1 MSMRSAVLAILL
13 LTATTARANEPTV
26 VHLFGPEDPVVAQI
40 DGQPLLLSELE
51 SGLRATVIRTLF
63 DLDRRLADEV
73 DSYVMEALLAREAAA
88 AGMTIEGWIDW
99 KIDERVW
106 PVTLSEAKQHFRT
119 AGYPQGTKFG
129 AVREQIIAQ
138 LTTQRR
144 AGARTVVLDEARA
157 RHQVTVM
164 IEPFRLDLA
173 SSDDPALGPA
183 GAPVTIV
190 EFSDF
195 QCPYCARARVTV
207 KELTNRYPNR
217 VRLIARDF
225 PLPMHGLAAPM
236 AEAAGCAAEQGGYWP
251 YADALFERYRTLQQ
265 EDLPVLAAELG
276 LDPHAFRT
284 CLDSG
289 HQVEEVANDVQE
301 GQIAGVTG
309 TPTFFIN
316 GRMISGAQ
324 PIESFIEIVEEE
336 LAE

>member
-1 MSMRSAVLAILL
+1 MRSAVLFLLL
-13 LTATTARANEPTV
+13 LTATTARASEPTV

-63 DLDRRLADEV
+63 DLDRQLSDEV
-73 DSYVMEALLAREAAA
+73 ENRVMETILEREASA
-88 AGMTIEGWIDW
+88 AGMTIDGWLDW
-99 KIDERVW
+99 KVDDRVW

-119 AGYPQGTKFG
+119 AGFPQGTQFG
-129 AVREQIIAQ
+129 QVREQIITQ
-138 LTTQRR
+138 LTTHRR
-144 AGARTVVLDEARA
+144 AGARAAVLEEVRA
-157 RHQVTVM
+157 RHQVDVM

-173 SSDDPALGPA
+173 SNDDPTLGPA

-207 KELTNRYPNR
+207 KELVNRYPNR
-217 VRLIARDF
+217 VRLVARDF
-225 PLPMHGLAAPM
+225 PLAMHGLAAPM

-251 YADALFERYRTLQQ
+251 YSDALFERYRTLQP
-265 EDLPVLAAELG
+265 EDLPVLAGELG
-276 LDPHAFRT
+276 LDPGAFKI

-289 HQVEEVANDVQE
+289 HNADEVADDVQE

-309 TPTFFIN
+309 TPSFFIN

-324 PIESFIEIVEEE
+324 PIERFIEIIEEE

>member
-1 MSMRSAVLAILL
+1 M
-13 LTATTARANEPTV
+13 

-73 DSYVMEALLAREAAA
+73 ENHVMETILEREAAA
-88 AGMTIEGWIDW
+88 AGMTLDGWIDW

-119 AGYPQGTKFG
+119 AGFPQGTQFG
-129 AVREQIIAQ
+129 QVREQIIAQ

-144 AGARTVVLDEARA
+144 AGARVAVLEEVRA
-157 RHQVTVM
+157 RHQVDVM
-164 IEPFRLDLA
+164 LEPFRLDLA
-173 SSDDPALGPA
+173 SNDDPALGPA
-183 GAPVTIV
+183 GAPVTIM

-195 QCPYCARARVTV
+195 QCLYCAKARVTV
-207 KELTNRYPNR
+207 KELINRYPNR
-217 VRLIARDF
+217 VRLVARDF
-225 PLPMHGLAAPM
+225 PLAMHGLAAPM

-265 EDLPVLAAELG
+265 EDLPVLAGELG
-276 LDPHAFRT
+276 LDPVAFKI
-284 CLDSG
+284 CMDSG
-289 HQVEEVANDVQE
+289 HNADEVAADVQE

-309 TPTFFIN
+309 TPSFFIN

-324 PIESFIEIVEEE
+324 PIERFIEIIEEE

>member
-1 MSMRSAVLAILL
+1 MRRAFLFLLL
-13 LTATTARANEPTV
+13 LTATTARASEPTV

-73 DSYVMEALLAREAAA
+73 ENHVMETILEREAAA
-88 AGMTIEGWIDW
+88 AGMTLDGWIDW

-119 AGYPQGTKFG
+119 AGFPQGTQFG
-129 AVREQIIAQ
+129 QVREQIIAQ

-144 AGARTVVLDEARA
+144 AGARVAVLEEVRA
-157 RHQVTVM
+157 RHQVDVM
-164 IEPFRLDLA
+164 LEPFRLDLA
-173 SSDDPALGPA
+173 SNDDPALGPA
-183 GAPVTIV
+183 GAPVTIM

-195 QCPYCARARVTV
+195 QCLYCAKARVTV
-207 KELTNRYPNR
+207 KELINRYPNR
-217 VRLIARDF
+217 VRLVARDF
-225 PLPMHGLAAPM
+225 PLAMHGLAAPM

-265 EDLPVLAAELG
+265 EDLPVRAGELG
-276 LDPHAFRT
+276 LDPVAFKI
-284 CLDSG
+284 CMDSG
-289 HQVEEVANDVQE
+289 HNADEVAADVQE

-309 TPTFFIN
+309 TPSFFIN

-324 PIESFIEIVEEE
+324 PIERFIEIIEEE